1 MKKNLII
8 FPSLWEGIKEL
19 TNEQKGELFS
29 ALCLKFLEGEEPEI
43 ADNYVKFVYK
53 FYGTAIADNLRKYE
67 EICEKRAEARR
78 GKTNNNKKEQTTTK
92 DNKTEQKIT
101 KSNFV
106 VYKEKE
112 KEKEE
117 EKEKVKEEEKEKE
130 YNSLANAVRAF
141 NSQLSDKIPM
151 VVTFNEKRKQ
161 KLATRWQEFEKVG
174 EPTEVWQRLIEIV
187 KNSKFLLGE
196 AGDWKCS
203 FDWLIEN
210 STNWLKVYEG
220 HYNNSTNQKNTAFQ
234 GGNYNDSDWN

>member
-1 MKKNLII
+1 MSKKNLLI

-43 ADNYVKFVYK
+43 TDSYVKFVYK
-53 FYGTAIADNLRKYE
+53 FYSSAIADSLKKYE
-67 EICEKRAEARR
+67 DICEKRAEARR
-78 GKTNNNKKEQTTTK
+78 GKTKENKQEQTTTK
-92 DNKTEQKIT
+92 TNKNEQKKT
-101 KSNFV
+101 KSDFV

-112 KEKEE
+112 KEKEKE
-117 EKEKVKEEEKEKE
+117 IEKEKI
-130 YNSLANAVRAF
+130 YNSLADAVRAF
-141 NSQLSDKIPM
+141 NSQLSEKLPM

-161 KLATRWQEFEKVG
+161 KLATRWEEFKKIG
-174 EPTEVWQRLIEIV
+174 EPQEVWQKLIKII

-203 FDWLIEN
+203 FDWLIDN

-220 HYNNSTNQKNTAFQ
+220 HYNNSNNQKNTAFQ
-234 GGNYNDSDWN
+234 GGNYNDNDWS

>member
-1 MKKNLII
+1 MKKNLLI

-19 TNEQKGELFS
+19 TNEQKGELFT
-29 ALCLKFLEGEEPEI
+29 ALCTKFLEDEEPEVI
-43 ADNYVKFVYK
+43 DNYVNFVYK
-53 FYGTAIADNLRKYE
+53 FYSSAISDNLRKYE

-78 GKTNNNKKEQTTTK
+78 GKTKENKQQQTTTNNNKQ
-92 DNKTEQKIT
+92 EQKKT
-101 KSNFV
+101 KSDFV
-106 VYKEKE
+106 IYKEKE

-117 EKEKVKEEEKEKE
+117 EKEKVKEKENI
-130 YNSLANAVRAF
+130 YNSLADAVRAF
-141 NSQLSDKIPM
+141 NSQLSEKLPM

-161 KLATRWQEFEKVG
+161 KLASRWQEFEKVG
-174 EPTEVWQRLIEIV
+174 EPGEVWQKLIEII

-203 FDWLIEN
+203 FDWLVEN

-220 HYNNSTNQKNTAFQ
+220 HYNNSNNQKSTAFQ